1 MYSGWLYQ
9 TKTHFTHIVYQ
20 PFSRVSAPS
29 FTLYGYGVLLEMIR
43 ATMTNTVVVMLGMI
57 RATMTNTVVVTFSGG
72 HQTPWRHHG
81 FLYKP
86 TFSFSAMQDRP
97 ADTQVLV

>member
-1 MYSGWLYQ
+1 MIKDS
-9 TKTHFTHIVYQ
+9 
-20 PFSRVSAPS
+20 S
-29 FTLYGYGVLLEMIR
+29 FNHEYLEDVIAWYCVLLE
-43 ATMTNTVVVMLGMI
+43 MI